1 MYARTPYLIEIA
13 ETGQTGSKVELF
25 IANSSTLPSTPTYVL
40 KKNNPSATNN
50 KTRYDIAPFVT
61 EFIKNT
67 YQNVY
72 NGDGTASPATHSAFV
87 RIDRYKDVNGT
98 FTLLNQTTVRAWDG
112 YRSYTDSALN
122 PLIPW
127 GTGLSLLGQGQAFSM
142 LSSPSGSTFY
152 YPYTGA
158 SSVPSGLLSP
168 GYFTVLLG
176 VGAYVQYE
184 SLEAIPQTA
193 TITIDNVN
201 QRAIDLPVVFQQVSP
216 TSANFYATG
225 NKIKLFTSNNIL
237 LYTATFKPLREC
249 RYTPVP
255 IDFVNKYGS
264 WQRVHFFK
272 ASMDKM
278 SFTSDDYNFLTAMTT
293 VNQWTVTDGQTRQMN
308 RNGRK
313 KITVNSGSVDE
324 SFKIIVE
331 QILMSERIMVNGLP
345 VKSINSDVDFIKI
358 VNRKDLNYTLE
369 FEYAYDESATVY

>member
-13 ETGQTGSKVELF
+13 EAGQTGSKVELF

-50 KTRYDIAPFVT
+50 KTRYDIAPFVR
-61 EFIKNT
+61 EFINNT

-72 NGDGTASPATHSAFV
+72 NGDGTTSPATHSAFV

-98 FTLLNQTTVRAWDG
+98 FTLLNQTTLRAWDG
-112 YRSYTDSALN
+112 YRSFTDSGLV
-122 PLIPW
+122 PVIPW
-127 GTGLSLLGQGQAFSM
+127 GSTLNNIGFPLI
-142 LSSPSGSTFY
+142 SSPSGSTFY

-158 SSVPSGLLSP
+158 SSVPTGLISP
-168 GYFTVLLG
+168 GYITVLLAA
-176 VGAYVQYE
+176 GAYVTYTE
-184 SLEAIPQTA
+184 IAPTPQVA
-193 TITIDNVN
+193 TITIDTVN

-216 TSANFYATG
+216 TSANFYDTG
-225 NKIKLFTSNNIL
+225 NVVRIYSSSNVL

-255 IDFVNKYGS
+255 IDFVNKYGG

-278 SFTSDDYNFLTAMTT
+278 NFTSDDYNFLTKMST
-293 VNQWTVTDGQTRQMN
+293 VNQWTVTDGQTRVMN

-345 VKSINSDVDFIKI
+345 AKVLSNDIDFYKI
-358 VNRKDLNYTLE
+358 VNKKDLNYTLE
-369 FEYAYDESATVY
+369 FEFSYDESATVY